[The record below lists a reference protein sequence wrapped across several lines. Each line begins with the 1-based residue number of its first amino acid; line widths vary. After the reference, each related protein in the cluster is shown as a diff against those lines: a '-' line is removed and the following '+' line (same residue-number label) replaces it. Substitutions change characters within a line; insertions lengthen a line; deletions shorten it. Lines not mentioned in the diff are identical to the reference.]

1 MVRVASIETPSW
13 MDPYVTFL
21 SDRSLPIDGK
31 EAEKMRRTSSH
42 FWLSEDKKLYQ
53 LSFGGP
59 YLSCLHPIRTTELL
73 AELHEGVCGR
83 HSGGRSLAHRA
94 MTQGFWWPN
103 MQREAAEYV
112 KRCDQCQRH
121 ALILHQPSGNLN
133 LIINPWPFAQWRLD
147 IIGLFPRA
155 LGNKRY
161 VVVAAYY
168 FTKWVEAKALANIR
182 DVDKKKF
189 IWKNTITR
197 YGVPQVFISTMGFS
211 LTVKFY
217 VNIATNLG

>member
-1 MVRVASIETPSW
+1 
-13 MDPYVTFL
+13 
-21 SDRSLPIDGK
+21 
-31 EAEKMRRTSSH
+31 
-42 FWLSEDKKLYQ
+42 
-53 LSFGGP
+53 
-59 YLSCLHPIRTTELL
+59 
-73 AELHEGVCGR
+73 
-83 HSGGRSLAHRA
+83 
-94 MTQGFWWPN
+94 
-103 MQREAAEYV
+103 MQREVAEYV

-155 LGNKRY
+155 SGNKRY
-161 VVVAAYY
+161 VVVATNC

-189 IWKNTITR
+189 VWKNIITR
-197 YGVPQVFISTMGFS
+197 YGVSRVFILTMGFS
-211 LTVKFY
+211 LTVKFS